1 MILKRFG
8 LPYYIAIGDMYICLH
23 SRFIPKQEHDI
34 LINML
39 NAKALQV
46 GYF

>member
-8 LPYYIAIGDMYICLH
+8 LLYYIAIDDMYICLH
-23 SRFIPKQEHDI
+23 SRFIPKQEPDI
-34 LINML
+34 LISVL